1 MKSIL
6 IILLFSTSHTGFSQI
21 LDNDSMSTAL
31 NQLVSCKVD
40 YEKLK
45 RDAELNPERYSKSR
59 DSLYAVYVA
68 QCNKIKSK
76 PDQYLRYID
85 WALQRTELSDEHIFY
100 NYVDMTA
107 QFDANQYLISKRKLY
122 LVVKYWLLVKNEDV
136 LPEYL

>member
-107 QFDANQYLISKRKLY
+107 QFDAGETSIKRFKQRRPIQPLQ
-122 LVVKYWLLVKNEDV
+122 KQ
-136 LPEYL
+136 